1 MIPIDLDPH
10 TLREALMGQVAAM
23 IRVDEG
29 FRGQP
34 YPDPITGHITVGYGR
49 NLDANPISI
58 EEGEVLLRN
67 DINKAIAH
75 CELFIAGFDR
85 LSLPRRA
92 VLVDMAFQM
101 GIGGLLAF
109 KKMLAAI
116 RDGDFTGAVE
126 EMADSKWFR
135 EQTPNR
141 VNRLAA
147 IMREDKFPDRYGE

>member
-10 TLREALMGQVAAM
+10 TLREALVGQVAAM

-67 DINKAIAH
+67 DINKAIAR

-101 GIGGLLAF
+101 GIGGLMQF
-109 KKMLAAI
+109 KRMLAAI
-116 RDGDFTGAVE
+116 REGDFDGAVA
-126 EMADSKWFR
+126 EMEQSKWFR

-141 VNRLAA
+141 VKRLAV
-147 IMREDKFPDRYGE
+147 IMRVDKFPDRYGD